1 MTKKKVQ
8 YTDEDNKKTAAER
21 LNEKRVD
28 KKTAI
33 RVHVEYKWE
42 VAAAGLSFALPSLIV
57 VLACSAW

>member
-28 KKTAI
+28 KKTSI
-33 RVHVEYKWE
+33 RVHVEYK
-42 VAAAGLSFALPSLIV
+42 
-57 VLACSAW
+57 